1 MTASQRYS
9 GFTLVELM
17 IVVLIIAII
26 SAIAIPSYNSYVMRT
41 NRAAA
46 RSCMA
51 EYSQFMERWYTTSSN
66 LSYVGASPSLMGC
79 STDSNLNQKY
89 TITVSNVA
97 ARTYQINATPIGTQ
111 NSRDAK
117 CGVLTLDQAGT
128 RGKSGTATTIQECW

>member
-46 RSCMA
+46 RSCMS
-51 EYSQFMERWYTTSSN
+51 EVSQFMERYYTTSSS
-66 LSYVGASPSLMGC
+66 LSYAGASPTSMGC
-79 STDSNLNQKY
+79 MTDSNLNQKY
-89 TITVSNVA
+89 TITVSNIA
-97 ARTYQINATPIGTQ
+97 ARQYRINATP
-111 NSRDAK
+111 
-117 CGVLTLDQAGT
+117 
-128 RGKSGTATTIQECW
+128 